1 MYPHRLIPILLLLLA
16 ACKATQPATTTGVYS
31 EDLTY
36 LRPELDLPIPV
47 EQVEPVQLSTNES
60 VEFPGNIRE
69 ELDSINALIAER
81 NKSVKFTEGYTIQIY
96 TGNDRA
102 AANQAS
108 SLSKQLFPDMEPI
121 ISYYQPS
128 YRVKVGQ
135 FTNRLVAHEKFEAI
149 KKSFP
154 KALLIPE
161 RIRINND

>member
-1 MYPHRLIPILLLLLA
+1 MLLA
-16 ACKATQPATTTGVYS
+16 ACKATQPSTTSGTYT

-36 LRPELDLPIPV
+36 LRPALDVPQPV
-47 EQVEPVQLSTNES
+47 EQIEPLEIRSDE
-60 VEFPGNIRE
+60 PGAIPRDIRQ

-108 SLSKQLFPDMEPI
+108 SLSKQLFPDMEPL

-135 FTNRLVAHEKFEAI
+135 FTNRLIAHEKFEEI